1 MNNSYN
7 KGAVG
12 SNNTK
17 NTEAQ
22 KMQEFIYSIGETLL
36 LELEDVQN
44 ITYSK
49 NDSSEMLLE
58 TTQGGKFKIVM
69 SKVED

>member
-1 MNNSYN
+1 
-7 KGAVG
+7 
-12 SNNTK
+12 
-17 NTEAQ
+17 
-22 KMQEFIYSIGETLL
+22 MQEFIYSIGETLL